1 MTAEVA
7 IMNREA
13 IALAADSAGTFREEM
28 GQKIFTSASKIFTL
42 SKYQPVGAM
51 IYGSASLMG
60 IPWETII
67 KIYRNKLGQMTFKTV
82 AEYAKNFLN
91 FLALEEQLFSD
102 DEQNWYVE
110 VSVRSYFLFMK
121 GKSLKASNRSLR
133 KMEKLTK
140 QQQAK

>member
-91 FLALEEQLFSD
+91 FFGSGRTTIL
-102 DEQNWYVE
+102 
-110 VSVRSYFLFMK
+110 
-121 GKSLKASNRSLR
+121 
-133 KMEKLTK
+133 
-140 QQQAK
+140 